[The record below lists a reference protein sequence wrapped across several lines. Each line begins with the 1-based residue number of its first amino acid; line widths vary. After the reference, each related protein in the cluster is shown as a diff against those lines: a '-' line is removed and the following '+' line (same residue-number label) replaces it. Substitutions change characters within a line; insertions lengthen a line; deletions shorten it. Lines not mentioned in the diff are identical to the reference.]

1 MVMICTAAPLVH
13 FAGIFGLLTIC
24 SLMILGCFLGAC
36 LLAFGML
43 LLLLLLVFMMMM
55 MMMMMSTGGAP
66 LLMKEIQSLLLGFD
80 PVVALELKF

>member
-1 MVMICTAAPLVH
+1 MIR
-13 FAGIFGLLTIC
+13 GW
-24 SLMILGCFLGAC
+24 FLGAC

-43 LLLLLLVFMMMM
+43 LLLLLLLLFVMMM